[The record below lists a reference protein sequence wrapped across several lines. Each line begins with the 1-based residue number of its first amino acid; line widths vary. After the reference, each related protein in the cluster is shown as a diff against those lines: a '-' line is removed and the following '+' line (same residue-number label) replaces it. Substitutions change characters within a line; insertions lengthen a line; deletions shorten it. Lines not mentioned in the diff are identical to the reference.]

1 MVHIGLR
8 YCKYFFFDVLIA
20 TVLTDPLPLRNL
32 FCDIV
37 WPRREEIWDRWKW
50 NCWYCFWISRIPRCW
65 IMQSMWWPNCIIWY
79 SSTNRGVT
87 ICICKFEMFKFSIV
101 SYKLPFHFWNI
112 GIWKRNGSR
121 AELAN
126 HWSFLFELHWSFQF
140 LTIDWSNSNTSFIF
154 VTWICFIL

>member
-1 MVHIGLR
+1 
-8 YCKYFFFDVLIA
+8 
-20 TVLTDPLPLRNL
+20 
-32 FCDIV
+32 
-37 WPRREEIWDRWKW
+37 
-50 NCWYCFWISRIPRCW
+50 
-65 IMQSMWWPNCIIWY
+65 MQSMWWPNCIIWY

-140 LTIDWSNSNTSFIF
+140 LTIDCTDQTAILPLYLWHEFVSDYNQSVKQNLLQNALRVGCRCSCWWLFVLLAFKHTPNWVHFSENLCVDKFNLGNLFIN
-154 VTWICFIL
+154 